1 MKTYLDPLIIAKLST
16 MALKARFVVEGFISG
31 LHASKFK
38 GHSIEFAQHREYSF
52 GDELKRLDW
61 KIYGKSDRYFI
72 KQYEEE
78 TNLKAYILLDASG
91 SMGYNSDKISKLE
104 YASYIAAS
112 LSYLMI
118 KQGDAVGL
126 AVYGKE
132 IKKVIPPRSNLRH
145 LSVIFDELSELK
157 ADGETDISKIL
168 MDFSKNLKKR
178 TLIILISDLFD
189 LFNEQDNIIKAIK
202 NYKFS
207 KHEVIVFHIMDK
219 MEKNLDIA
227 GNVLFKNMENESFL
241 ITEPEIIKKEYRKLI
256 SDFIEKYKTEFS
268 RTNIDYSCFIT
279 SNPLDLALANYL
291 SKRENL

>member
-38 GHSIEFAQHREYSF
+38 GHSLEFAQHREYSF

-61 KIYGKSDRYFI
+61 KIYGKSDKYFI

-91 SMGYNSDKISKLE
+91 SMEYTSDKISKLE

-118 KQGDAVGL
+118 KQGDSVGL

-132 IKKVIPPRSNLRH
+132 IKKVIPPRSSLSH

-168 MDFSKNLKKR
+168 LDFSKNLKKR

-189 LFNEQDNIIKAIK
+189 EQENIIKAIK

-219 MEKNLDIA
+219 MEKNLDIS

-241 ITEPEIIKKEYRKLI
+241 ITEPEIIKREYQKLI

-268 RTNIDYSCFIT
+268 RTNIDYSNFIT

-291 SKRENL
+291 SKRSNL